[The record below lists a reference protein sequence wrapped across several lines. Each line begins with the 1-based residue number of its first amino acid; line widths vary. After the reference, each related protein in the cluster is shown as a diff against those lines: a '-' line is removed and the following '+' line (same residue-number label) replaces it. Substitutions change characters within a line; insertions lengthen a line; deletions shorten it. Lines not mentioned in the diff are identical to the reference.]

1 VNVNKLGKRLHRE
14 LKANP
19 KKAAV
24 LGLLAV
30 GALWFWV
37 PLVSNWVSPKKT
49 TTSGANKAAAVP
61 VAGAPAAPAAVG
73 ITENKRPSH
82 SWEQIVALIE
92 GDPRT
97 RSVTK
102 LPGRPNPF
110 HEVRPEEEQ
119 QRVAGEKETKKAKMA
134 ETPPDPQSLGMV
146 LSSTIVGPDRRV
158 ALVNGKAYPEGGQV
172 ILGGGERPTE
182 FRITQVHPKG
192 VVLERNGKSFEVS
205 LPDRK
210 WSGRMDVS
218 AEQN

>member
-1 VNVNKLGKRLHRE
+1 VSVNKLGRRLHRE

-30 GALWFWV
+30 GALWFWA
-37 PLVSNWVSPKKT
+37 PLVWSWVSPGKT
-49 TTSGANKAAAVP
+49 
-61 VAGAPAAPAAVG
+61 APAAGKIVPATIPVARAPTTTAVDG
-73 ITENKRPSH
+73 IKENKRPSQ

-92 GDPRT
+92 HDPRS

-102 LPGRPNPF
+102 LPGRPDPF
-110 HEVRPEEEQ
+110 HQVVPKEERQ
-119 QRVAGEKETKKAKMA
+119 AAGEKETKGAKIA
-134 ETPPDPQSLGMV
+134 EKPPDPQSLGMV

-172 ILGGGERPTE
+172 VLGGSEHPTE
-182 FRITQVHPKG
+182 FRLTRVHPKG
-192 VVLERNGKSFEVS
+192 VVLERNGKSFEVN

-210 WSGRMDVS
+210 SSGRMEVL
-218 AEQN
+218 AGQN